1 MYGNLN
7 RSKIGIYSKIGILDL
22 FRLPYTIFK
31 PEDGSSE
38 PKRRFF

>member
-1 MYGNLN
+1 MSELWN
-7 RSKIGIYSKIGILDL
+7 KKPILDL

-38 PKRRFF
+38 PKRRFFFF